1 MSTIDHTPHVR
12 RAVHCGLRPARRSSP
27 TAVLR
32 IAAIAAGLAL
42 SAGALHAQVNDAAAD
57 PDRFQYLDVFELE
70 VAADPRI
77 SPDGSRIVYVRR
89 GFDIMTDRS
98 RTALWTLDADG
109 TNHRALTDGNS
120 GVGMPRWS
128 PDGNRLLYVSSEGGS
143 SQIFVR
149 WMDTGQVAELTNV
162 TESPGSLTWSPD
174 GNWIA
179 MTMHVPEAQPTFA
192 RMPQKPEGAQWNEP
206 PLVVDRLSYRADG
219 VGYLPRGNTHIFVM
233 PAEGGTPRQ
242 LTSGSFD
249 HGGRLSWTP
258 DSRAIVFSANRG
270 RPDFDVANSD
280 VFEIDVDTGVLKQL
294 TDRFGP
300 DSEPVVSPDGARI
313 AYTGFDDRH
322 QGYQVTHLYIMNRD
336 GSGSRQVSDL
346 DRDIGDLNWSRDGR
360 GLFFQY
366 DDEGVTKVGYVTLDG
381 TVTTLAEHVGGVSL
395 GRPYAGGSY
404 TVSNDG
410 RIAFTLNSTTRP
422 SDVAVTRRGQDTR
435 QLTRLN
441 DDLLGHKK
449 LSTVE
454 ELWWESSYDGR
465 RVQGWIAYPPDFD
478 PSREYP
484 LMLEIHGGPFSNY
497 GPRFAPEIELFA
509 AAGYVV
515 FFTNPRGSTSY
526 GEEFGNLIH
535 HAYPGYDYDDLMSGV
550 DAVIARGSIDEDNLM
565 VTGGSGGGV
574 LTAWIVGKTDRFR
587 AAVSVKPVINWIS
600 FSLTS
605 DGYASY
611 YQYWL
616 PGPVWEEG
624 NLEHY
629 WSRSPLSLVGNVTT
643 PTMLMTGE
651 DDLRT
656 PMAETEQYYQALQL
670 RGVPTQ
676 MVRIPNSGHGIA
688 GSGPSNLIAKVA
700 NILEWFERYRSDR
713 RPVSD

>member
-1 MSTIDHTPHVR
+1 
-12 RAVHCGLRPARRSSP
+12 
-27 TAVLR
+27 
-32 IAAIAAGLAL
+32 
-42 SAGALHAQVNDAAAD
+42 VNEAAAE
-57 PDRFQYLDVFELE
+57 PDRLQYLDVFEME

-77 SPDGSRIVYVRR
+77 SPDGSRVVYVRQ
-89 GFDIMTDRS
+89 GFDIMTDRR
-98 RTALWTLDADG
+98 RTALWMLNGDG
-109 TNHRALTDGNS
+109 SDHRALTDGNS
-120 GVGMPRWS
+120 SVSSPRWS
-128 PDGNRLLYVSSEGGS
+128 PEGDRLLYVSSEGGS

-149 WMDTGQVAELTNV
+149 WMDSGQVAELTNL
-162 TESPGSLTWSPD
+162 TASPGNLSWSPD
-174 GNWIA
+174 GRWIA
-179 MTMHVPEAQPTFA
+179 MTMHVPEPQPTFA
-192 RMPQKPEGAQWNEP
+192 RMPAKPEGAQWNDP
-206 PLVVDRLSYRADG
+206 PLVIDRLRYRADG
-219 VGYLPRGNTHIFVM
+219 RGYLPRGHTHVFVM

-242 LTSGSFD
+242 VTSGDFD

-270 RPDFDVANSD
+270 DPDFDVRNSE
-280 VFEIDVDTGVLKQL
+280 VFEVDVETGAMTQL

-300 DSEPVVSPDGARI
+300 DGAPAVSPDGARI
-313 AYTGFDDRH
+313 AYTGFDDRY
-322 QGYQVTHLYIMNRD
+322 QGYQVTHLYVMNRD
-336 GSGSRQVSDL
+336 GSGARRVMDL
-346 DRDIGDLNWSRDGR
+346 DRDIGNVNWSRDGR
-360 GLFFQY
+360 GVFFQY
-366 DDEGVTKVGYVTLDG
+366 DDEGVTKIGHATLDG
-381 TVTTLAEHVGGVSL
+381 DVTEVVDHVGGLGL
-395 GRPYAGGSY
+395 GRPYSGGTYS
-404 TVSNDG
+404 VSDDG
-410 RIAFTLNSTTRP
+410 RIAYTTNSPARP
-422 SDVAVTRRGQDTR
+422 ADVAVVRRGEQAR
-435 QLTRLN
+435 QLTQLN

-449 LSTVE
+449 LAEVE
-454 ELWWESSYDGR
+454 EIWWESSHDGR

-478 PSREYP
+478 ASREYP

-497 GPRFAPEIELFA
+497 GPRFSPEVQLFA

-515 FFTNPRGSTSY
+515 LYTNPRGSTSY

-535 HAYPGYDYDDLMSGV
+535 HAYPGYDYDDLISGV

-605 DGYASY
+605 DGYPSY

-629 WSRSPLSLVGNVTT
+629 WRRSPLSLVGNVTT

-656 PMAETEQYYQALQL
+656 PMAETEQYYQALKL
-670 RGVPTQ
+670 RGVDTQ
-676 MVRIPNSGHGIA
+676 MVRIPNAPHGIA
-688 GSGPSNLIAKVA
+688 GSSPSNLIAKVA
-700 NILEWFERYRSDR
+700 NVLEWFERYRTDR
-713 RPVSD
+713 RPVSQ

>member
-1 MSTIDHTPHVR
+1 MHSPSPSARVARASLLAVVALFALLPTPN
-12 RAVHCGLRPARRSSP
+12 S
-27 TAVLR
+27 
-32 IAAIAAGLAL
+32 
-42 SAGALHAQVNDAAAD
+42 AQVNDAAAD

-98 RTALWTLDADG
+98 RTALWTLNADG
-109 TNHRALTDGNS
+109 ADHRALTDGNS
-120 GVGMPRWS
+120 SVGSPRWS

-162 TESPGSLTWSPD
+162 TESPGSITWSPD
-174 GNWIA
+174 GTMIA
-179 MTMHVPEAQPTFA
+179 MTLFVPEAAPTFA
-192 RMPQKPEGAQWNEP
+192 RMPARPEGAEWNEP
-206 PLVVDRLSYRADG
+206 PIVIDRLTYRGDG
-219 VGYLPRGNTHIFVM
+219 RGYLPRGYTHIFVM
-233 PAEGGTPRQ
+233 PADGGTPRQ
-242 LTSGSFD
+242 LTSGSFN
-249 HGGRLSWTP
+249 HGGTLSWAP
-258 DSRAIVFSANRG
+258 DSRSIVFSANRG
-270 RPDFDVANSD
+270 NPDFDVRNSE
-280 VFEIDVDTGVLKQL
+280 VFEIDVESGDLTAL

-300 DSEPVVSPDGARI
+300 DGSPAVSPDGSQI
-313 AYTGFDDRH
+313 AYTGLDDRY
-322 QGYQVTHLYIMNRD
+322 QGYQVTHLYVMNRD
-336 GSGSRQVSDL
+336 GSGSRQITDL
-346 DRDIGDLNWSRDGR
+346 DRDIGSLNWARDGS
-360 GLFFQY
+360 GLYFQY
-366 DDEGVTKVGYVTLDG
+366 DDEGITKVGFVTMDG
-381 TVTTLAEHVGGVSL
+381 AVETIATDIGGVGL
-395 GRPYAGGSY
+395 GRPYGGGSY
-404 TVSNDG
+404 TVSNGG
-410 RIAFTLNSTTRP
+410 RIAYTHNSTSRP
-422 SDVAVTRRGQDTR
+422 SDVAVATRGGGMQ

-449 LSTVE
+449 LSEVE
-454 ELWWESSYDGR
+454 EIWWPSSHDGR
-465 RVQGWIAYPPDFD
+465 MVQGWIAYPPDFD
-478 PSREYP
+478 PNREYP

-497 GPRFAPEIELFA
+497 GPRFSPEIQLLSA
-509 AAGYVV
+509 ADYVV
-515 FFTNPRGSTSY
+515 LYTNPRGSTSY

-550 DAVIARGSIDEDNLM
+550 DAVIERGFIDEDNLM

-574 LTAWIVGKTDRFR
+574 LTSWIVGKTDRFK

-605 DGYASY
+605 DGYSSY

-629 WSRSPLSLVGNVTT
+629 WARSPLSLVDNVTT

-656 PMAETEQYYQALQL
+656 PMAETEQYYQALKL
-670 RGVPTQ
+670 LGVPTQ
-676 MVRIPNSGHGIA
+676 MVRIQNASHGIA
-688 GSGPSNLIAKVA
+688 GSSPSNLIAKIA
-700 NILEWFERYRSDR
+700 NVLEWFERYRGVERPISD
-713 RPVSD
+713 